1 MPHFARAAARQKEG
15 IRKGGANDSIGMVV
29 LINPRAGRTGQPA
42 SPREA
47 QIAALFA
54 ALGETPRIVQPH
66 SGSELTSLAREA
78 ARGSEQIIVAA
89 GGDGTVSAVAGEL
102 AGTEKTLGIL
112 PIGTLNHFAKDLR
125 IPLDLAAA
133 VHTVAHGRVVAVDA
147 GEVNGRIFINNSSLG
162 IYPQIVSRRQMQQQR
177 FGRSKWPAFLRATM
191 HAFRRFPFLH
201 LQIQVEGRQ
210 IERTTPF
217 LFVGNN
223 EYGMAG
229 FHIGSRTRL
238 NTGLLGL
245 YLTQRT
251 SRLGLILH
259 ALRALFGRLNQAKD
273 FEAFTVKGARIETHR
288 RRLLVAW
295 DGEIAWM
302 ETPLHYQTRPGA
314 LRVLV
319 LNDTI

>member
-1 MPHFARAAARQKEG
+1 M
-15 IRKGGANDSIGMVV
+15 IV
-29 LINPRAGRTGQPA
+29 LINPHAGESGYAA
-42 SPREA
+42 SRLETRIA
-47 QIAALFA
+47 QLFA

-66 SGSELTSLAREA
+66 SGSELASLAWEI
-78 ARGSEQIIVAA
+78 ARSSEQTIVAA
-89 GGDGTVSAVAGEL
+89 GGDGTVSTVAGEL
-102 AGTEKTLGIL
+102 AGTEKTLGVL

-125 IPLDLAAA
+125 IPLDLARA
-133 VHTVAHGRVVAVDA
+133 VRTVMHGRRIAIDA

-162 IYPQIVSRRQMQQQR
+162 IYPEIVSRRVLQQQR
-177 FGRSKWPAFLRATM
+177 LGRSKWPAFFTATM

-201 LQIQVEGRQ
+201 LQIEVEGQQ
-210 IERTTPF
+210 IARTTPF

-223 EYGMAG
+223 EYQMAG
-229 FHIGSRTRL
+229 FRIGSRARL
-238 NTGLLGL
+238 DTGLLGL

-273 FEAFTVKGARIETHR
+273 FAVFTVKEARIETGR

-302 ETPLHYQTRPGA
+302 ETPLHYRTRPGA

-319 LNDTI
+319 PNDTV

>member
-1 MPHFARAAARQKEG
+1 
-15 IRKGGANDSIGMVV
+15 MVV
-29 LINPRAGRTGQPA
+29 LINPRAGKSGNPA
-42 SPREA
+42 SRPET
-47 QIAALFA
+47 QIPALFA
-54 ALGETPRIVQPH
+54 ALGETPRMVQPQ

-78 ARGSEQIIVAA
+78 ARGNEQNIVAA
-89 GGDGTVSAVAGEL
+89 GGDGTISTVAGEL
-102 AGTEKTLGIL
+102 AGTEKTLGVL
-112 PIGTLNHFAKDLR
+112 PMGTLNHFAKDLR

-133 VHTVAHGRVVAVDA
+133 VRTVIQGRVMAVDA

-177 FGRSKWPAFLRATM
+177 LGRSKWPAFFRATL

-201 LQIQVEGRQ
+201 LQIEIEGRQ
-210 IERTTPF
+210 LARTTPF

-229 FHIGSRTRL
+229 FQIGSRARL
-238 NTGLLGL
+238 DAGLLGL

-251 SRLGLILH
+251 GRVGLVLH

-273 FEAFTVKGARIETHR
+273 FEAFTVKEARIETHR

-302 ETPLHYQTRPGA
+302 ETPLHYRTRPGA

-319 LNDTI
+319 PNDIV

>member
-1 MPHFARAAARQKEG
+1 M
-15 IRKGGANDSIGMVV
+15 IV
-29 LINPRAGRTGQPA
+29 LINPRAGKSGKAGP
-42 SPREA
+42 PENG
-47 QIAALFA
+47 IAELFA

-78 ARGSEQIIVAA
+78 ARGSEQTIVAA
-89 GGDGTVSAVAGEL
+89 GGDGTVSTVAGEL
-102 AGTEKTLGIL
+102 AGTQKTLGIL

-133 VHTVAHGRVVAVDA
+133 VRTVVHGRVIAVDA
-147 GEVNGRIFINNSSLG
+147 GEVNGRVFINNSSLG
-162 IYPQIVSRRQMQQQR
+162 IYPEIVARRMLQQHR
-177 FGRSKWPAFLRATM
+177 LGRSKWPAFLRATM

-201 LQIQVEGRQ
+201 LQIDVEGQRLA
-210 IERTTPF
+210 RATPF

-223 EYGMAG
+223 EYQMAG
-229 FHIGSRTRL
+229 FKIGSRPRL
-238 NTGLLGL
+238 DTGLLGL

-251 SRLGLILH
+251 SRPGLVLH

-273 FEAFTVKGARIETHR
+273 FEAFTVKEARIETHR

-302 ETPLHYQTRPGA
+302 ETPLRYRTRPGA

-319 LNDTI
+319 PNYAT

>member
-1 MPHFARAAARQKEG
+1 M
-15 IRKGGANDSIGMVV
+15 IV
-29 LINPRAGRTGQPA
+29 LINPHAGESGYAA
-42 SPREA
+42 SRLETRIA
-47 QIAALFA
+47 QLFA

-66 SGSELTSLAREA
+66 SGSELASLAWEI
-78 ARGSEQIIVAA
+78 ARSSEQTIVAA
-89 GGDGTVSAVAGEL
+89 GGDGTVSTVAGEL
-102 AGTEKTLGIL
+102 AGTEKTLGVL

-125 IPLDLAAA
+125 IPLDLARA
-133 VHTVAHGRVVAVDA
+133 VRTVVHGRRIAIDA

-162 IYPQIVSRRQMQQQR
+162 IYPEIVSRRVLQQQR
-177 FGRSKWPAFLRATM
+177 LGRSKWPAFFTATM
-191 HAFRRFPFLH
+191 HAFRHFPFLH
-201 LQIQVEGRQ
+201 LQIEVEGQQ
-210 IERTTPF
+210 IARTTPF

-223 EYGMAG
+223 EYQMAG
-229 FHIGSRTRL
+229 FRIGSRARL
-238 NTGLLGL
+238 DTGLLGL

-273 FEAFTVKGARIETHR
+273 FAVFTVKEARIETGR

-302 ETPLHYQTRPGA
+302 ETPLRYRTRPGA

-319 LNDTI
+319 PNDTI